1 MDQWLGLYA
10 FTVGLG
16 NKILQAMWHSPKR
29 KDIPNHFVVHLK
41 LTQYYKS
48 AIVQFKKKMKRNNF
62 TVDEGLCREY
72 IRLYDNRIWG
82 KEFHKVLR
90 RASLRIWPLK
100 TEVLESVPRRGN
112 ITCEVSKVA
121 KFWSSWNKGST
132 GWSLIVIESL
142 LHTRHCAKC
151 SPRAI
156 SQRTDERVTITPA
169 HFADEDNR
177 GPERKRNLHRVTQ
190 PRSSRMRVTNK
201 SSVVNSVLLTTT
213 LYWP

>member
-1 MDQWLGLYA
+1 MPG
-10 FTVGLG
+10 
-16 NKILQAMWHSPKR
+16 P
-29 KDIPNHFVVHLK
+29 
-41 LTQYYKS
+41 
-48 AIVQFKKKMKRNNF
+48 
-62 TVDEGLCREY
+62 
-72 IRLYDNRIWG
+72 
-82 KEFHKVLR
+82 VLR
-90 RASLRIWPLK
+90 AGDMTVCSSQSKRWHLDWALKEQVQMALRSSGG
-100 TEVLESVPRRGN
+100 SVPRRGN

-177 GPERKRNLHRVTQ
+177 GSERKRNLHRVTQ